1 MVFGRKGKDA
11 VLEKVVKKQALEK
24 EMKITEVGEGASWS
38 VNEAEFF
45 VLAPKGKEKSENNAS
60 IVIWAKFGGLKWLFT
75 GDLEEEGEKDFSRG
89 ISRFTSGCFKSCSS
103 WE

>member
-24 EMKITEVGEGASWS
+24 EMKITEVGKGRVG

-45 VLAPKGKEKSENNAS
+45 VLAPKGKEK
-60 IVIWAKFGGLKWLFT
+60 AKITLQL
-75 GDLEEEGEKDFSRG
+75 
-89 ISRFTSGCFKSCSS
+89 
-103 WE
+103 